1 MSHGWKNITSLLW
14 EKFGNIRTSVMPLVD
29 FSRLHCKLY
38 KTFLWLM
45 GSVTPEKLLTASSAW
60 KYVSIICFYEDPM
73 QLLLELNLWKPI
85 RRAIRASLI
94 AELVKNLPA
103 VQKTC
108 VRSLVW
114 EDLLEKG
121 KAPHSSILAWR
132 IPEVTK
138 NQTRLSNFHTFHSG
152 DQIRLVS

>member
-14 EKFGNIRTSVMPLVD
+14 GKFGNIRTSVMPVVD

-38 KTFLWLM
+38 ETFLWLM
-45 GSVTPEKLLTASSAW
+45 GSVTPEKLLSAFSVW
-60 KYVSIICFYEDPM
+60 KYVSEMCFYEDPM

-103 VQKTC
+103 MQETC
-108 VRSLVW
+108 VRSLGW

-121 KAPHSSILAWR
+121 KATHSSILAWR

-138 NQTRLSNFHTFHSG
+138 SQTRLSNFHTLHFG
-152 DQIRLVS
+152 DQIRLVN